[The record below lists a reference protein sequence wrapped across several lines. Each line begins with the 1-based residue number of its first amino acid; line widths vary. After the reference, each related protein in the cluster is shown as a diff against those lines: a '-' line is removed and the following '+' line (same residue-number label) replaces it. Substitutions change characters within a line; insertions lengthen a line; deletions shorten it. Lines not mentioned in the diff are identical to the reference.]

1 LTGKIV
7 VTGAQG
13 WMAREFLEAQFSKG
27 TLDASKL
34 KLLGR
39 SDLKL
44 KLSNGLQL
52 QQYNFLTDLSDI
64 KVEGIVHLAFLT
76 MGKLSGMPITQFQEE
91 NNIIT
96 NSIKKLVQEKA
107 PQWLMLVSSGAAAI
121 ANFGHISTPIDV
133 YGTCK
138 IQEEDIL
145 RGICAKSGT
154 NFACGRLWGA
164 LGKFMPINRFYA
176 ASDFI
181 YTALTENEISIQNP
195 NLVYRRYV
203 DAGEFMSLLYE
214 VAKSGRPIEFNSGGH
229 LLELTDLANKIK
241 FFLKDIKITK
251 PEGSNILEKGYL
263 PPDESYK
270 ELANQF
276 EFSLSDLN
284 SLILKTIS
292 GHKVQLGI

>member
-1 LTGKIV
+1 MTGKILI
-7 VTGAQG
+7 TGAQG
-13 WMAREFLEAQFSKG
+13 WMAREFLEAQLSKG
-27 TLDASKL
+27 ALDASRF

-39 SDLKL
+39 GDLKL
-44 KLSNGLQL
+44 NLSNGLQL
-52 QQYNFLTDLSDI
+52 QQYNFLTDLSDT

-76 MGKLSGMPITQFQEE
+76 MGKLKEMPLKQFQEE
-91 NNIIT
+91 NHMIT
-96 NSIKKLVQEKA
+96 NRIRTLVHDKA

-121 ANFGHISTPIDV
+121 ANFGHTSTPIDV

-138 IQEEDIL
+138 IREEDIL
-145 RGICAKSGT
+145 REICAKSGT

-164 LGKFMPINRFYA
+164 LGKFMPINRLYA

-214 VAKSGRPIEFNSGGH
+214 VAKSGRSIEFNSGGH

-241 FFLKDIKITK
+241 FFLNDIKITK
-251 PEGSNILEKGYL
+251 PKGSNILEKRYL
-263 PPDESYK
+263 PPDESYE
-270 ELANQF
+270 ELAKHF
-276 EFSLSDLN
+276 ELSLSDIDSVVSN
-284 SLILKTIS
+284 TIS
-292 GHKVQLGI
+292 GHKSQLGI